1 MRSILARLVGL
12 LTIAAGLVA
21 LGTVT
26 QTAEAAWSVPQF
38 VRSVSGN
45 GRPGVFPWGIQYNPV
60 SNQIVVGDY
69 LNNQIRLYTPDG
81 KIVKSFYRPDANGQP
96 YSIGIDP
103 RNGDIYVPEIADG
116 GVSNRVANYTKDGV
130 FVRTLTLSNIDY
142 QAWITIDGSGNLIQA
157 DSHYANNSTTNPPAI
172 RVWRLSDGR
181 NTKTF
186 NVLPPGTTSTT
197 VPRIYGVDVDASG
210 NYWLND
216 TFNNR
221 ILKYNS
227 AGTYQAQYGNSVIGS
242 DGRGMEI
249 DNARNRLYISD
260 SGFGRVDVFDLQG
273 NFIRYQGTGG
283 GTCPTCLGSPR
294 QLTVMPDGTLYVAEY
309 GNARVHRF
317 TADGQDAGYF
327 PDPAQPAMAGQ
338 LGEPRDVDVDDQTGD
353 IWVADSWNQ
362 RVQQFAPTGEFIRT
376 WGNRSSNPEFGM
388 NYPRGIGVDPVS
400 RRIWVANQRGHH
412 IKRYEY
418 DGTFVDQLGD
428 AEHDSESPGFFRW
441 PLDIEFCNGKAYVSD
456 RNSTKVNILD
466 AATGAPIS
474 QVTRSGNFGMAIDP
488 ATCNIYISDSTKIY
502 QYNPTGTSLTRTFGA
517 SGTGDGQFKHIWD
530 MVVSNGVLYVTDD
543 QASRIQAFSLTG
555 TFLGKWGGYGTG
567 AYQFK
572 NPSGIAADSNG
583 LLYVADAAN
592 DRIVV
597 FDPSKPRG
605 GAAWPP
611 PTLTVGFPGQNATVP
626 ARPVRFSG
634 TVTDETGVAAVQVAV
649 QDKATGLWFDPSNS
663 TWSATQN
670 WSVSPL
676 VGDTSKS
683 MTWAWSFIGMEYSG
697 SYHAEIRAVDV
708 AGNTSPSSSVDF
720 TVVSKSAT
728 DVDAPDTVL
737 TNPAPGDSVA
747 MEPPLVVSGSAAD
760 DTGVQSVEVR
770 IRKSGTGQFL
780 QPDGTFATTAAWI
793 PADLSDPSTAATA
806 WSYEWANPE
815 AGSYEV
821 AARPTDVLGNTS
833 QVVLGEF
840 ALTAVLPPD
849 TTPMTL
855 DQLSPAAGG
864 TVKVSQSAITGVAND
879 DRSVASVDVAIKD
892 KATNL
897 WLKPDGTWTST
908 FTWLPTTLASPGAA
922 STAFSR
928 TWSPVPGSYGY
939 QLRSADGSGN
949 ATNVGFRSFTVIS
962 DDTVP
967 DTTPPSFS
975 QLSPGVNATVPA
987 SGAAITGVS
996 TDDQKVASV
1005 DVAIKD
1011 KATNLW
1017 LKADGTWTAT
1027 FTWVPATLADPGA
1040 ASTSFMRTWAA
1051 VPGSFGYQL
1060 RTADAAGNTTN
1071 QAFRSF
1077 TVN

>member
-1 MRSILARLVGL
+1 MRNFLIRLVGL
-12 LTIAAGLVA
+12 LTIASGLVA
-21 LGTVT
+21 VGTLT
-26 QTAEAAWSVPQF
+26 QTAEAAWAAPQF

-45 GRPGVFPWGIQYNPV
+45 GRPGVFPWGVQYNPV
-60 SNQIVVGDY
+60 SNQVVVGDY
-69 LNNQIRLYTPDG
+69 LNNQVRLYTPDG
-81 KIVKSFYRPDANGQP
+81 KVVKSFYRADNVGQP
-96 YSIGIDP
+96 YSIGVDP

-116 GVSNRVANYTKDGV
+116 TVSNKVANYTKDGT
-130 FVRTLTLSNIDY
+130 FVRALTLSNIDY

-157 DSHYANNSTTNPPAI
+157 DSHYANNSTNNPPAV
-172 RVWRLSDGR
+172 RVWRLSDGK

-186 NVLPPGTTSTT
+186 NVLPPGTTSST
-197 VPRIYGVDVDASG
+197 VPRIYGIDVDASG
-210 NYWLND
+210 NYWLTD

-221 ILKYNS
+221 ILKYS
-227 AGTYQAQYGNSVIGS
+227 STGSYLATYGAGIFHGDA
-242 DGRGMEI
+242 RGMAI
-249 DNARNRLYISD
+249 DDAHNKVYVSD
-260 SGFGRVDVFDLQG
+260 ATVGLVQVFNLQG
-273 NFIRYQGTGG
+273 QYLGSLGGGG
-283 GTCPTCLGSPR
+283 GTGPLNLGSAR
-294 QLTVMPDGTLYVAEY
+294 QPAVAPNGTLYVAEY

-317 TADGQDAGYF
+317 APDGTDAGYF
-327 PDPAQPAMAGQ
+327 PDPAQPAVAGQ

-362 RVQQFAPTGEFIRT
+362 RIQRFAATGEFVQT
-376 WGNRSSNPEFGM
+376 FGNRSSNPEYGM
-388 NYPRGIGVDPVS
+388 NYPRGIAVDPVS

-412 IKRYEY
+412 IKRYDY
-418 DGTFVDQLGD
+418 DGTFHDQLGD
-428 AEHDSESPGFFRW
+428 ADHDSESPGYFRW
-441 PLDIEFCNGKAYVSD
+441 PLDIEFCGGKAVVSD
-456 RNSTKVNILD
+456 RNSSKVNVLNAD
-466 AATGAPIS
+466 TGAVIS
-474 QVTRSGNFGMAIDP
+474 QFTRSGNFGMAIDP
-488 ATCNIYISDSTKIY
+488 ETCNIYVSDSTKIY
-502 QYNPTGTSLTRTFGA
+502 QYNSTGTSLTRTFGA

-572 NPSGIAADSNG
+572 NPSGIASGSNG
-583 LLYVADAAN
+583 LLYVADAGN

-597 FDPSKPRG
+597 FDPSTARG

-611 PTLTVGFPGQNATVP
+611 PTLTVGFPGQNATLP

-634 TVTDETGVAAVQVAV
+634 TVTDETGVAGVQVAV
-649 QDKATGLWFDPSNS
+649 QNTSTGLWFDPGNS
-663 TWSATQN
+663 TWSSTQN

-676 VGDTSKS
+676 VGDTSKN
-683 MTWAWSFIGMEYSG
+683 MTWAWSFIGIEYSG
-697 SYHAEIRAVDV
+697 SYHAEVRAFDV
-708 AGNTSPSSSVDF
+708 AGNTTDTTSVNF
-720 TVVSKSAT
+720 TVVSKSAA
-728 DVDAPDTVL
+728 DADPPDTVL
-737 TNPAPGDSVA
+737 TNPAAGDSVA
-747 MEPPLVVSGSAAD
+747 LEPPLVVSGSAAD
-760 DTGVQSVEVR
+760 DTGVESVEVR

-780 QPDGTFATTAAWI
+780 QPDGTFSTTAAWMGTT
-793 PADLSDPSTAATA
+793 LSDPSTAATA
-806 WSYEWANPE
+806 WGYSWDHPV

-821 AARPTDVLGNTS
+821 AVRPTDVLGNTA

-840 ALTAVLPPD
+840 TLTEVLPPD

-879 DRSVASVDVAIKD
+879 DRSVASVEVAIKD

-897 WLKPDGTWTST
+897 WLKADGTWTST

-928 TWSPVPGSYGY
+928 TWSAVPGSYGY
-939 QLRSADGSGN
+939 QLRSADASGN
-949 ATNVGFRSFTVIS
+949 ATNIAFRSFTVIS

-967 DTTPPSFS
+967 DTTPPAFS

-987 SGAAITGVS
+987 SGADITGVS
-996 TDDQKVASV
+996 TDDQVVASV

-1027 FTWVPATLADPGA
+1027 FTWVPATLANPGA
-1040 ASTSFMRTWAA
+1040 ASTSFTRTWAA
-1051 VPGSFGYQL
+1051 APGSYGYQL